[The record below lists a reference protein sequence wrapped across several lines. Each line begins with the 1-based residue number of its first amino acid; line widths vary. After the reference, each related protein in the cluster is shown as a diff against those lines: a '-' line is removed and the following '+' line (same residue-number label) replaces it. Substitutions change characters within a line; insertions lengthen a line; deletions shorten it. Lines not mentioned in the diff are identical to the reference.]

1 MSRAYLAFTAKGEAL
16 AHRLAEALPGSV
28 SRCGG
33 DVTLKGWTA
42 EHFAQD
48 EALIFVGAVGIA
60 VRAIAPHC
68 RSKAADQAVVV
79 VDEGGNFAVPLLSGH
94 LGGANALARALAK
107 ACGAVPVITTAT
119 DVNGLFAVD
128 LWAKAQNCA
137 VLEPERIKHVSGALL
152 AGQTVRYWSPWPV
165 AGETPAGV
173 KKADAPEA
181 ADFALTLTPQG
192 EALHLV
198 PRIGVLGVG
207 CRRGTTAQQLE
218 EAFAA
223 FCAASGLSPAAV
235 CAAASI
241 DLKKDEPGLAEFC
254 KAHGWP
260 ITFYPADELR
270 AVPGQFTPSAFVAS
284 VTGVDNVCERS
295 AVKASGGTLL
305 LPKTAGGGVTLAL
318 AVRPFAPDWRT
329 EQ

>member
-68 RSKAADQAVVV
+68 RNKAADPAVVV

-137 VLEPERIKHVSGALL
+137 VLEPERIKCVSGALL

-165 AGETPAGV
+165 AGEAPAGV

-192 EALHLV
+192 GALHLV

-241 DLKKDEPGLAEFC
+241 DLKKDEPGLAAFC
-254 KAHGWP
+254 KAHSWP
-260 ITFYPADELR
+260 ITFYPADELQ

>member
-16 AHRLAEALPGSV
+16 ARRLAEALPGSV

-68 RSKAADQAVVV
+68 RSKAADPAVVA

-94 LGGANALARALAK
+94 LGDANALARALAK

-128 LWAKAQNCA
+128 LWAKAQGCA
-137 VLEPERIKHVSGALL
+137 LLEPERIKRVSGALL

-295 AVKASGGTLL
+295 AVKASGGMLL

>member
-16 AHRLAEALPGSV
+16 AQRLAEALPGSV

-68 RSKAADQAVVV
+68 RSKAADPAVVV

-137 VLEPERIKHVSGALL
+137 VLEPERIKRVSGALL
-152 AGQTVRYWSPWPV
+152 AGQTVRYWAIVILKTSCMEDQKQDEATLKSKAVLENISERKSVRKYLSKSVEEDKIDAMLKAGMAAPSGMDRRPWEFVVVTDRV
-165 AGETPAGV
+165 ALDSMAM
-173 KKADAPEA
+173 
-181 ADFALTLTPQG
+181 
-192 EALHLV
+192 
-198 PRIGVLGVG
+198 
-207 CRRGTTAQQLE
+207 C
-218 EAFAA
+218 
-223 FCAASGLSPAAV
+223 
-235 CAAASI
+235 
-241 DLKKDEPGLAEFC
+241 
-254 KAHGWP
+254 
-260 ITFYPADELR
+260 
-270 AVPGQFTPSAFVAS
+270 
-284 VTGVDNVCERS
+284 N
-295 AVKASGGTLL
+295 
-305 LPKTAGGGVTLAL
+305 
-318 AVRPFAPDWRT
+318 
-329 EQ
+329 

>member
-16 AHRLAEALPGSV
+16 AQRLAEALPGSV

-68 RSKAADQAVVV
+68 RSKAADPAVVV

-119 DVNGLFAVD
+119 DANGVFAVD
-128 LWAKAQNCA
+128 EWARHQNCA
-137 VLEPERIKHVSGALL
+137 VLEPERIKKVSGALL
-152 AGQTVRYWSPWPV
+152 AGRTVRFASDWPIAGSP
-165 AGETPAGV
+165 PAGL
-173 KKADAPEA
+173 AEDAAAPEL
-181 ADFALTLTPQG
+181 ALTLCPAG
-192 EALHLV
+192 DALHLV

-207 CRRGTTAQQLE
+207 CRRGTGADTLA

-223 FCAASGLSPAAV
+223 FCVQAGFALQCIA
-235 CAAASI
+235 AAASI
-241 DLKKDEPGLAEFC
+241 DLKQNEAGLLAFC
-254 KAHGWP
+254 QSRGWP
-260 ITFYPADELR
+260 VEFFTAEQLR
-270 AVPGQFTPSAFVAS
+270 QAPGSFTPSAFVQS
-284 VTGVDNVCERS
+284 VTGVDNVCERA
-295 AVKASGGTLL
+295 AVLA
-305 LPKTAGGGVTLAL
+305 AGGPLVFHKFARTGVTFAL
-318 AVRPFAPDWRT
+318 AVRPFAPNWRW
-329 EQ
+329 QHV